1 MRVRHARVSL
11 ATDMDNPS
19 SPTTLSPDPNDPRDP
34 VWTPPGA
41 RAHERPRSRSPSP
54 LPFPSPSVLSQP
66 LCLPA
71 DSKPLLDM
79 ECVINDGDKSDGT
92 TAVFG
97 DLTTY
102 CSLRSM
108 RDALA
113 LADDSACGFIAIRSL
128 VSLIALGERSD
139 PTRCK
144 IVIGAENYFLNRE
157 NLLTI
162 SLKPINLVMHEK
174 PESMIDVQLPLSFAE
189 SELHGVE
196 VEASVLWRKDEL
208 SELLDL
214 MSVHEAA
221 KASQE
226 AQASPSLGK
235 TKATTSPRISRS
247 LRKARL
253 EPVPSWWVP
262 LLPGP
267 PRTAGP
273 LAHIIPR
280 ETIVSVE
287 RLYGEVVRVRLLE
300 PRLVRFGPPGVA
312 MEAAP
317 ATPPTPEGL
326 GVRELQAALCS
337 ADACSSS
344 SSEASSSSV
353 RVVSQRL
360 HAALLAAADAYS
372 A

>member
-1 MRVRHARVSL
+1 M
-11 ATDMDNPS
+11 
-19 SPTTLSPDPNDPRDP
+19 
-34 VWTPPGA
+34 WTPPGT
-41 RAHERPRSRSPSP
+41 RAHERPRSRSQSP
-54 LPFPSPSVLSQP
+54 LPFPSPSVMCQP

-97 DLTTY
+97 DFTTY

-108 RDALA
+108 RDAIA
-113 LADDSACGFIAIRSL
+113 LADDSACGFIAIRSI

-144 IVIGAENYFLNRE
+144 VVIGAENYFLNRE
-157 NLLTI
+157 NLLTV
-162 SLKPINLVMHEK
+162 SLKPVNLVMHEK
-174 PESMIDVQLPLSFAE
+174 PELMIDVELPLSFAE

-208 SELLDL
+208 SELLDV

-235 TKATTSPRISRS
+235 TKATTSPRVSRS

-312 MEAAP
+312 MGAAP

-326 GVRELQAALCS
+326 GVRELQAALGS
-337 ADACSSS
+337 ANACSNSQAGPS
-344 SSEASSSSV
+344 SSEASSSSM

-360 HAALLAAADAYS
+360 HAALLAAAEAYS